1 MTVRPPKS
9 LSAKM
14 SDPLEAILGQDILSE
29 KISALSHANKKL
41 ERALDELTIATDG
54 QGPNREDADI
64 AFSLACEALWHVLI
78 QRELC
83 GFNRHT
89 EFLNEMNVPK
99 RVRLHAGP
107 RCLAPAAGQNA

>member
-9 LSAKM
+9 LSAGLK
-14 SDPLEAILGQDILSE
+14 DPLEEILGQDILSE

-41 ERALDELTIATDG
+41 EHALEKLAMATGEQEKNRDEENI
-54 QGPNREDADI
+54 E
-64 AFSLACEALWHVLI
+64 FSVACEALWHVLI

-107 RCLAPAAGQNA
+107 RRPSLPVDQNA